1 MEEMRKRYVNASV
14 LLSGVTCLAMIVNH
28 LANEASMYESVL
40 PGWSF
45 MCGLCTPLLCV
56 WVGILLRRRFPNPRW
71 WVQTLILLI
80 VLFLLYRYRHFL
92 NYWYWW
98 KSNLYLYLAMIGT
111 GYLVPTRMLVET
123 GRRKGWEYLVLLL
136 MSVFCYTAVSVVN
149 HRLHYMSVM
158 PELQEMEQL
167 MERLAND
174 TTPLLVILTAYFAV
188 MLSFSKIGQHL
199 GESSYFRGFV
209 VVPALF
215 TFLALL
221 GNLIPSYW
229 RWDLFLLPILV
240 NPITVY
246 LVVVLGNLKRR
257 KKMKEEDRKP
267 LKDVLMLR

>member
-1 MEEMRKRYVNASV
+1 
-14 LLSGVTCLAMIVNH
+14 
-28 LANEASMYESVL
+28 
-40 PGWSF
+40 
-45 MCGLCTPLLCV
+45 
-56 WVGILLRRRFPNPRW
+56 
-71 WVQTLILLI
+71 
-80 VLFLLYRYRHFL
+80 
-92 NYWYWW
+92 
-98 KSNLYLYLAMIGT
+98 
-111 GYLVPTRMLVET
+111 
-123 GRRKGWEYLVLLL
+123 
-136 MSVFCYTAVSVVN
+136 
-149 HRLHYMSVM
+149 
-158 PELQEMEQL
+158 MEQL

-199 GESSYFRGFV
+199 GESSYLRGFV